1 MKKHP
6 AQWVPTLY
14 LAEGIPYTIVNVLSA
29 ILFKLKGMDNDMI
42 TLYTVWMSLPWTIKP
57 LWSPLV
63 EMLKTSRFWVIACQL
78 IMGGALASIGLTICS
93 DSWLMYCMTALWLV
107 AFMSATHDIA
117 ADGYYIEALSRE
129 QQSMWVGIR
138 STFYKIATLMCQG
151 GIVILAGYLEK
162 KYGIDTAWKISFWI
176 LAAMMAALG
185 AYHIAAMPATEKQ
198 EPADGARRSMAH
210 LLRTYF
216 CKSHIGLILAFL
228 LLYRLGESQLSKIAP
243 LFLLDSADKGGLA
256 LSTESLG
263 IINGTFGVISML
275 GGGILGGILIARQG
289 LGKWLIPMI
298 LALNVPDIFY
308 AIMSWS
314 HVQSLP
320 AITAMVSVEQFGY
333 GFGFA
338 AYSVFMLRISRGQ
351 YNTAHY
357 SISTAFMALGMM
369 LPGMASGYI
378 QQMLGYTGFFVWVLA
393 CCVPSIAVA
402 VMVRRKLGGETD
414 N

>member
-63 EMLKTSRFWVIACQL
+63 EMIKTSRFWVIACQM
-78 IMGGALASIGLTICS
+78 IMGGALASIGITLDS
-93 DSWLMYCMTALWLV
+93 ESWLMYCMTALWLV

-117 ADGYYIEALSRE
+117 ADGYYIEALNEE

-138 STFYKIATLMCQG
+138 SSFYKIAVLMCQG
-151 GIVILAGYLEK
+151 GIVMLAGHLEK
-162 KYGIDTAWKISFWI
+162 TYGIDSAWKTSFWV
-176 LAAMMAALG
+176 LAAMMAAFG
-185 AYHIAAMPATEKQ
+185 AYHIFAMPATGRQVSANGEQ
-198 EPADGARRSMAH
+198 RSMAH
-210 LLRTYF
+210 LLKTYF
-216 CKSHIGLILAFL
+216 CKSRIGLIIAFL

-243 LFLLDSADKGGLA
+243 LFLLDGADKGGLG

-263 IINGTFGVISML
+263 LINGTFGVISML

-289 LGKWLIPMI
+289 LGKWMIPMI

-308 AIMSWS
+308 AIMSWC
-314 HVQSLP
+314 HVQSLA
-320 AITAMVSVEQFGY
+320 AIASMVSVEQFGY

-338 AYSVFMLRISRGQ
+338 AYSVFMLRISKGE

-357 SISTAFMALGMM
+357 SISTAFMALGLM

-393 CCVPSIAVA
+393 CCVPSIMIAA
-402 VMVRRKLGGETD
+402 IVRKRFGNEL
-414 N
+414 NN